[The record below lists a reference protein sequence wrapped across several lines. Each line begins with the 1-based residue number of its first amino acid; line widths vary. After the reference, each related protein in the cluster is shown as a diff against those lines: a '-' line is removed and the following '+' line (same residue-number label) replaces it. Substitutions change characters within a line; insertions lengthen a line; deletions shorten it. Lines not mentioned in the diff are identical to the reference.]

1 MGAKQ
6 VDGMLR
12 TQFEDNKV
20 IIQLLLVEDIIPTN
34 RDSEIWSWFPMW
46 FIWSGKERNISLENG
61 SATFFSLSTNIIQ
74 WKAREIQDWWESK
87 MSSCTLQM
95 LKSFQP
101 HEASLNWA
109 EDHLFC
115 TAWDIF
121 VTRSSGIRLGL
132 EQGIVLW
139 RKVNSFLNFT
149 QVFGHC
155 HLSFTE
161 KISGWACG

>member
-61 SATFFSLSTNIIQ
+61 SATFFLYLPTLSSEKPEKFRTGESLKWVPVPYRCSNPSSPMRHLWTELKITCSAQRGTSLS
-74 WKAREIQDWWESK
+74 
-87 MSSCTLQM
+87 
-95 LKSFQP
+95 P
-101 HEASLNWA
+101 EA
-109 EDHLFC
+109 
-115 TAWDIF
+115 
-121 VTRSSGIRLGL
+121 L
-132 EQGIVLW
+132 E
-139 RKVNSFLNFT
+139 
-149 QVFGHC
+149 
-155 HLSFTE
+155 
-161 KISGWACG
+161 SGWGWSKALFFGGRLTHS